1 MYYNKYR
8 KIKDI
13 YSVPCMKRLD
23 GKKAIAVT
31 GNHALVQYT
40 DGARWYYRKNE
51 WSLWEC
57 IREELF
63 TNA

>member
-1 MYYNKYR
+1 
-8 KIKDI
+8 
-13 YSVPCMKRLD
+13 MKRLD